1 MLYSIVCNN
10 IGIHLS
16 AVRKL
21 LNKKVS
27 NVGVGQLLWHID
39 MLIKFDYIKSIKVGN
54 MVEFVSF
61 SVMS

>member
-1 MLYSIVCNN
+1 M
-10 IGIHLS
+10 S